1 MSQLYDLVLLLDS
14 DAPSERRQEIL
25 ANVEAAIGKGGA
37 IDSRHEWGVRKLS
50 YEIAHHKEGEY
61 HLLQFTGAPEMIE
74 SLQRTLRLT
83 DGVLR
88 FRVIKVKPGTP
99 APPTVR
105 APAAPAPDAA
115 PAEPASAEPAPA
127 GPAAPAEPAPA

>member
-25 ANVEAAIGKGGA
+25 ANVESAVGKGGA
-37 IDSRHEWGVRKLS
+37 IESRHEWGVRKLS
-50 YEIAHHKEGEY
+50 YEIAHRKEGEY
-61 HLLQFTGAPEMIE
+61 HLLQFTGPPELIE

-99 APPTVR
+99 PPPAVR
-105 APAAPAPDAA
+105 APAARAA
-115 PAEPASAEPAPA
+115 NAEPAEPA
-127 GPAAPAEPAPA
+127 AA